1 MDCRTCQPTLI
12 DLLYGELATDAAEA
26 ARAHLRE
33 CASCRAAYDKLA
45 AGLRVARTLEIMEPP
60 AQVQHKLLELAQARA
75 VAIAEQR
82 AAAAPPVL
90 SPWRVAIDFVRRFAM
105 ASQVKM
111 VAASALVVTVVLL
124 ALPRLLLPAKMTPVS
139 MTEEPVSQAVAPQ
152 SPAPVKEEAAPA
164 DGVKPAEPLG
174 LKMDSQ
180 TGRIRSAEE
189 NEAMAEVA
197 GRAQQYPA
205 EPAPADLDRVAKLRD
220 EKKGLGDLAAR
231 SARQAPAVASGGLAD
246 KRAVPGKAKASS
258 ADDLLLNGYR
268 ASAPAAP
275 AAAAPNPFPSSEPAL
290 AREGVAKKAKRSDE
304 PTAGLGVASSSSS
317 GFATRSRTGA
327 GSATVGGTP
336 VPTAKPAKPAG
347 PSPATVTEAETDN
360 LQGNLQPRAKDSI
373 ASRLQTARAIA
384 QRDGC
389 AAALSSY
396 EQVVATGS
404 STLEA
409 GEALLEMAHCRI
421 TLGQPAIAR
430 ALLERASRNPA
441 VAPRARAMLESSV
454 APDVQTVQPAAG
466 PPR

>member
-124 ALPRLLLPAKMTPVS
+124 ALPRLLLPAKMKMTSV
-139 MTEEPVSQAVAPQ
+139 TEEPASVAPAAQ
-152 SPAPVKEEAAPA
+152 ATAAPKEEAAPA

-180 TGRIRSAEE
+180 SGRIRSAEE
-189 NEAMAEVA
+189 NEVVAEVA
-197 GRAQQYPA
+197 SRAQQFA
-205 EPAPADLDRVAKLRD
+205 EQQGAADLDRASKLRD
-220 EKKGLGDLAAR
+220 EKK
-231 SARQAPAVASGGLAD
+231 SAAPAEAVRTARPARAATGDAFAD
-246 KRAVPGKAKASS
+246 KRVAPEKAKPSA
-258 ADDLLLNGYR
+258 ADDLALSGYR
-268 ASAPAAP
+268 QGAPAQP
-275 AAAAPNPFPSSEPAL
+275 AAAAPNPFPSSEGAL
-290 AREGVAKKAKRSDE
+290 AGGSVAKAKRGDE
-304 PTAGLGVASSSSS
+304 LGMGLGAASSPS
-317 GFATRSRTGA
+317 GALSTRSRSSGA
-327 GSATVGGTP
+327 GSATAGGMP
-336 VPTAKPAKPAG
+336 APAAKPA
-347 PSPATVTEAETDN
+347 SPAVVATPAREAETDRM
-360 LQGNLQPRAKDSI
+360 QASAQPRAKDSVV
-373 ASRLQTARAIA
+373 SRLQTARAIA

-396 EQVVATGS
+396 EQVVAAGN

-409 GEALLEMAHCRI
+409 GEALLEMAHCRV

-430 ALLERASRNPA
+430 ALLERASRIPA
-441 VAPRARAMLESSV
+441 VAPRARAMLESS
-454 APDVQTVQPAAG
+454 AASNAPAATAAE
-466 PPR
+466 PPK